1 MHPAIYPMATY
12 RWRTRGGFQQSCATW
27 PRPINSRR
35 SGRSGRRLRAFEL
48 RPIHPEQLLDGRRV
62 LGSLVLPPAAREPRE
77 SDSEPCPRSNG
88 PGRGRVDRTD
98 RQLRS
103 ADLEDDFRIEPHIR
117 FQFGV
122 HAGGP
127 SILSRPL
134 QFLREFPQGLVVE
147 TGPELASRTEHVRL
161 FVVSGH
167 QQGSIA
173 SGSLPT
179 TGESADHDEVNCVA
193 QRGAVFLLELDP
205 LEAAGSGFVWRVEGF
220 GHEAFASGL
229 QRFIEEFLRF
239 FHTVGHAGRG
249 MPNRLAGPDDGVQ
262 CLPTL
267 GVGAGVRSSPSR
279 KRQSKENS
287 VTGNSLAI

>member
-1 MHPAIYPMATY
+1 MPRASCPKAPS
-12 RWRTRGGFQQSCATW
+12 RSRTRGSFPRSCANS
-27 PRPINSRR
+27 PRPTDCAE
-35 SGRSGRRLRAFEL
+35 SGSLRRRLRAFEL
-48 RPIHPEQLLDGRRV
+48 RPIHLQQLLDGRRV
-62 LGSLVLPPAAREPRE
+62 LGSLVISPAARESRE
-77 SDSEPCPRSNG
+77 SDGESGPRSNG

-103 ADLEDDFRIEPHIR
+103 ADLEDDFRIEPHVR

-122 HAGGP
+122 YAGGP
-127 SILSRPL
+127 SILPRPL
-134 QFLREFPQGLVVE
+134 QFLREFPQGFVVE
-147 TGPELASRTEHVRL
+147 TGPELAGRTEHVRL

-229 QRFIEEFLRF
+229 
-239 FHTVGHAGRG
+239 
-249 MPNRLAGPDDGVQ
+249 
-262 CLPTL
+262 
-267 GVGAGVRSSPSR
+267 
-279 KRQSKENS
+279 
-287 VTGNSLAI
+287 